1 MIACH
6 CFQNFLFFLLQLPT
20 RQPTPRPTKSPTL
33 PPTPMPTTA
42 EPTGPHV
49 FGVTCST
56 AGQRSQQCGAAAV
69 GGGGNERPTACCP
82 GFTCDPRYPGRCVVD
97 PDWVAPTPKPTKKV
111 SKYGISLTN
120 RYISSSCTIYVSNYN
135 SPCTMLSNFYTTQ
148 PTVAPTKKPTNA
160 PTPKPTVPPGTP
172 TTSPT
177 AAPVVPPSFTHAIF
191 TSLAISDEVPEAE
204 YAQVGETLASVTNGI
219 IMRKIG
225 FDVEEINDSG
235 RRLVTLE
242 HDAASLSLVPM
253 NILDQRQEDVGF
265 SWVAYRMSYTVRQ
278 FDGLGK
284 NEVKEMIDEGWTES
298 IEDGTLIWDLQ
309 TKDPNIL
316 GAAIFG
322 QESTTNVRDPADRPT
337 SPPTRDDTVTSTTR
351 GEGSSTGG
359 GPAWWVW
366 LLVGL
371 VGLAI
376 AVALVFFVLAKRRTK
391 KVRRAMPQKGE
402 FMDASDSDEVP
413 ITQNATFEESSDEG
427 HGQHPNQAF
436 APDHTFDA
444 TFPAFEVPEDEGKG
458 TTSSS
463 KDTKAGQEWG
473 GDGFSMND
481 LAKQP
486 GW

>member
-1 MIACH
+1 MSLA
-6 CFQNFLFFLLQLPT
+6 LLVRLLVRDLSSVELLPSVEEAMDGP
-20 RQPTPRPTKSPTL
+20 RLAALDLHAIPDTPDDALWIPIGLLLL
-33 PPTPMPTTA
+33 PSLPR
-42 EPTGPHV
+42 
-49 FGVTCST
+49 
-56 AGQRSQQCGAAAV
+56 RSV
-69 GGGGNERPTACCP
+69 NI
-82 GFTCDPRYPGRCVVD
+82 
-97 PDWVAPTPKPTKKV
+97 
-111 SKYGISLTN
+111 YGISLTN
-120 RYISSSCTIYVSNYN
+120 RYISSSCAIYTSNYN
-135 SPCTMLSNFYTTQ
+135 FPYTMLSNYYKTQ

-225 FDVEEINDSG
+225 FDVEEFNDSG

-322 QESTTNVRDPADRPT
+322 QESTTTIRVPGDRPT
-337 SPPTRDDTVTSTTR
+337 SPPTRDDTLTSTTR
-351 GEGSSTGG
+351 GEGSGTTG
-359 GPAWWVW
+359 GPAWWIW
-366 LLVGL
+366 LIVGL

-402 FMDASDSDEVP
+402 LMDASDSDEVP

-436 APDHTFDA
+436 APDQTFDA
-444 TFPAFEVPEDEGKG
+444 AFPAFEVPEDEGKG
-458 TTSSS
+458 TMSSS

-473 GDGFSMND
+473 GDVFSMND

>member
-1 MIACH
+1 MGY
-6 CFQNFLFFLLQLPT
+6 QLLFLLMLFAMT
-20 RQPTPRPTKSPTL
+20 
-33 PPTPMPTTA
+33 
-42 EPTGPHV
+42 
-49 FGVTCST
+49 
-56 AGQRSQQCGAAAV
+56 
-69 GGGGNERPTACCP
+69 
-82 GFTCDPRYPGRCVVD
+82 
-97 PDWVAPTPKPTKKV
+97 
-111 SKYGISLTN
+111 
-120 RYISSSCTIYVSNYN
+120 VSNYN
-135 SPCTMLSNFYTTQ
+135 SSHRTMLSNFYKTQ

-172 TTSPT
+172 T
-177 AAPVVPPSFTHAIF
+177 AAPVVPLSFTHAIF
-191 TSLAISDEVPEAE
+191 TSLAISNDVPEAD

-225 FDVEEINDSG
+225 FDVKEVNGSG

-242 HDAASLSLVPM
+242 HDATSLSLVPM
-253 NILDQRQEDVGF
+253 NILDQRQEAVGF

-284 NEVKEMIDEGWTES
+284 NEVKEMIDEGWTKS

-322 QESTTNVRDPADRPT
+322 QESTTNIRDPGDRPT
-337 SPPTRDDTVTSTTR
+337 SPPTRDETL
-351 GEGSSTGG
+351 EGSGTTGG
-359 GPAWWVW
+359 TAWWVW

-391 KVRRAMPQKGE
+391 KVRRAMSQKGE
-402 FMDASDSDEVP
+402 LMDASDSDEVP
-413 ITQNATFEESSDEG
+413 ITQNGTFEESSDEG
-427 HGQHPNQAF
+427 IGQHPNQAF
-436 APDHTFDA
+436 APDQTFDA
-444 TFPAFEVPEDEGKG
+444 TFPAFEVPDDEAKG
-458 TTSSS
+458 TMSSS
-463 KDTKAGQEWG
+463 KGTNAGQEWG